1 MVIIWLTTNW
11 NYMGLRKNP
20 NNMNQKIFIK
30 TFGCQMNEYDSN
42 RIFDS
47 IKKIGYE
54 KTEKYE
60 EANCYLLNTCHIRDK
75 AKEKVYHEIGRVKK
89 IFRSKKKPLV
99 IIAGCV
105 AQAENQEM
113 LKREPYIDL
122 VIGPQAYH
130 KINDTILN
138 YTNKNKKIEETEFDA
153 VSKFKYLSKIKNEA
167 GKVSSFLTIQEG
179 CDKFCHFCVVPYT
192 RGPEFSRP
200 FKQILD
206 EAKYLAESGAREII
220 LLGQNVNA
228 YDNAGY
234 RLSDLILNIEKLP
247 EIKRVR
253 YTTSHPKDMTEDLI
267 EVYKTSKKLMPL
279 VHLPVQSGSN
289 KILKLMNRKHTI
301 KEYLNTF
308 DKLKEINPKIEFS
321 SDFIIGYPGEED
333 QDFKDTFNL
342 IKRIKFINSFS
353 FIFSPRPGTVAE
365 NLDLIERKIS
375 NKRLEKIQNILF
387 ENQIQINKSLEGEVV
402 DVLVENLTDDKSKAF
417 GRSEY
422 MTSVIFNGK
431 KSDIGKIVQVR
442 IKNSNRNTLFGEILA
457 NSDQKVA

>member
-1 MVIIWLTTNW
+1 
-11 NYMGLRKNP
+11 
-20 NNMNQKIFIK
+20 
-30 TFGCQMNEYDSN
+30 MNEYDSN
-42 RIFDS
+42 RIYDS
-47 IKKIGYE
+47 VKKIGYE

-130 KINDTILN
+130 KINDTIIN
-138 YTNKNKKIEETEFDA
+138 YTEKKKKIEETEFDA

-192 RGPEFSRP
+192 RGPEYSRP
-200 FKQILD
+200 FNQILD
-206 EAKYLAESGAREII
+206 EAKYLADNGAKEII

-228 YDNAGY
+228 YDNEGY
-234 RLSDLILNIEKLP
+234 RLSDLIFNIEKIS

-267 EVYKTSKKLMPL
+267 EVYKNSKKLMPL

-301 KEYLNTF
+301 EEYLNTF
-308 DKLKEINPKIEFS
+308 DKLKEINPNIEFS

-342 IKRIKFINSFS
+342 IERVKFINSYS

-365 NLDLIERKIS
+365 NLDLIEKKITIE
-375 NKRLEKIQNILF
+375 RLEKIQTILF
-387 ENQIQINKSLEGEVV
+387 ENQIQMNNSLKGKVI

-431 KSDIGKIVQVR
+431 KNDIGKIVQVR
-442 IKNSNRNTLFGEILA
+442 IKDSNRNTLFGEVIT